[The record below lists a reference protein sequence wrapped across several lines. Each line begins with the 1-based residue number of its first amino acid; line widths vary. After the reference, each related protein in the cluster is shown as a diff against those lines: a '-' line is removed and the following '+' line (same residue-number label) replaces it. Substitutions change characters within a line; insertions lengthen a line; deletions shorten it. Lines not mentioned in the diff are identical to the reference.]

1 MKFDENLNKVL
12 ETVALNG
19 LVSGYKLSKILDT
32 PLTNAQ
38 RWLSTLYDS
47 GELDIYKE
55 EKGTKKRKKVLY
67 GLTPMGLYIAL
78 SQPKVRRNFFKVFDQ
93 FLETRTL
100 NDKALDPEAKVKII
114 EDLKNRDIADKVK
127 KFYIAV
133 SDGLLNLYDINS
145 LSDRMIIDLAIYI
158 ATKKDPKKMLSIFTH
173 LYNHSPN
180 FRKVIEDYFQSNL
193 VLYNKIKSKVK

>member
-1 MKFDENLNKVL
+1 MKFDENLNRVL

-38 RWLSTLYDS
+38 RWLSVLHDS

-55 EKGTKKRKKVLY
+55 EKGAKKRKKVLY
-67 GLTPMGLYIAL
+67 GLTLMGLYIAL

-93 FLETRTL
+93 FLEARTL
-100 NDKALDPEAKVKII
+100 NDRTMDSEVKVKII
-114 EDLKNRDIADKVK
+114 EDLKNRDIADKIK

-145 LSDRMIIDLAIYI
+145 LSDGMVIDLAIYI
-158 ATKKDPKKMLSIFTH
+158 ATRKDPKKMLSIFTH
-173 LYNHSPN
+173 LYNYSPN
-180 FRKVIEDYFQSNL
+180 FRKVIEDYFQSDL
-193 VLYNKIKSKVK
+193 ILYNKIKSKVK

>member
-1 MKFDENLNKVL
+1 MKFDGNLNRVL

-38 RWLSTLYDS
+38 RWLSILYDS
-47 GELDIYKE
+47 GELDIYEE
-55 EKGTKKRKKVLY
+55 EKGAKKRKKVLY

-78 SQPKVRRNFFKVFDQ
+78 SQPRVRRNFFKVFDQ
-93 FLETRTL
+93 FLEAHTL
-100 NDKALDPEAKVKII
+100 SDKALDSEAKVKII

-127 KFYIAV
+127 KFYIAL
-133 SDGLLNLYDINS
+133 SDGLQNLYDINS
-145 LSDRMIIDLAIYI
+145 LSDSMVIDLAIYI
-158 ATKKDPKKMLSIFTH
+158 ATRKDPKKMLAIFTQ

-180 FRKVIEDYFQSNL
+180 FRRVIEDYFQSNL
-193 VLYNKIKSKVK
+193 ILYKKMKSKVK

>member
-1 MKFDENLNKVL
+1 MKFDGNLNRVL

-19 LVSGYKLSKILDT
+19 LVSGYKLSKILDA

-38 RWLSTLYDS
+38 RWLSVLYDS

-55 EKGTKKRKKVLY
+55 EKGAKKRKKVLY
-67 GLTPMGLYIAL
+67 GLTPIGLYAAL

-93 FLETRTL
+93 FLEARTL
-100 NDKALDPEAKVKII
+100 NDKALDSEAKVKII
-114 EDLKNRDIADKVK
+114 EDLKNRDIAEKVK

-145 LSDRMIIDLAIYI
+145 LSDSMVIDLAIYI

-173 LYNHSPN
+173 LYNLSPN
-180 FRKVIEDYFQSNL
+180 FRRVIEDYFQSDL
-193 VLYNKIKSKVK
+193 ILYKKMKSKVK

>member
-1 MKFDENLNKVL
+1 MKFNGNLNRVL

-19 LVSGYKLSKILDT
+19 LVSGYKLSKILDI

-38 RWLSTLYDS
+38 RWLSILYDS
-47 GELDIYKE
+47 GELDIYRE
-55 EKGTKKRKKVLY
+55 EKGAKKRKKVLY

-93 FLETRTL
+93 FLEAHTL
-100 NDKALDPEAKVKII
+100 NDRTMDSEVKVKII
-114 EDLKNRDIADKVK
+114 EDLKNRDIADKIK

-145 LSDRMIIDLAIYI
+145 LSDGMVIDLAIYI
-158 ATKKDPKKMLSIFTH
+158 ATRKDPKKMLSIFTH
-173 LYNHSPN
+173 LYNYSPN
-180 FRKVIEDYFQSNL
+180 FRKVIEDYFQSDL
-193 VLYNKIKSKVK
+193 ILYNKIKSKVK

>member
-1 MKFDENLNKVL
+1 MKFDKNLNRVL

-19 LVSGYKLSKILDT
+19 LVSGYKLSKILDI

-38 RWLSTLYDS
+38 RWLSVLYDS

-78 SQPKVRRNFFKVFDQ
+78 SQPKVRRNFYKVFDQ
-93 FLETRTL
+93 FLEARTR
-100 NDKALDPEAKVKII
+100 NDKALDSEAKVKII

-127 KFYIAV
+127 KFYIAI

-145 LSDRMIIDLAIYI
+145 LSDRMVIDLAIYI
-158 ATKKDPKKMLSIFTH
+158 ATRKDPKKMLSIFTH

-180 FRKVIEDYFQSNL
+180 FRKVIEDYFQSDL
-193 VLYNKIKSKVK
+193 ILYNKMKSRVK

>member
-1 MKFDENLNKVL
+1 MKFDGNLNRVL
-12 ETVALNG
+12 ETIALNG

-38 RWLSTLYDS
+38 RWLSILYDS

-55 EKGTKKRKKVLY
+55 EKGAKKRKKVLY
-67 GLTPMGLYIAL
+67 GLTPIGLYTAL

-93 FLETRTL
+93 FLEARTL
-100 NDKALDPEAKVKII
+100 NDKALDSEAKVKII
-114 EDLKNRDIADKVK
+114 EDLKTRDIAKKVK

-145 LSDRMIIDLAIYI
+145 LSDSMVIDLAIYI
-158 ATKKDPKKMLSIFTH
+158 ATRKEPKKMLSIFAH
-173 LYNHSPN
+173 LYNRSPN
-180 FRKVIEDYFQSNL
+180 FRRVIEDYFQSDL
-193 VLYNKIKSKVK
+193 ILYKKMKSKVK

>member
-1 MKFDENLNKVL
+1 MKFDGNLNRVL

-19 LVSGYKLSKILDT
+19 LVSGYKLSKILDI

-38 RWLSTLYDS
+38 RWLSVLYDS

-78 SQPKVRRNFFKVFDQ
+78 SQPKVRRNFYKVFDQ
-93 FLETRTL
+93 FLEARTR
-100 NDKALDPEAKVKII
+100 NDKALDSEAKVKII

-127 KFYIAV
+127 KFYIAI

-145 LSDRMIIDLAIYI
+145 LSDRMVIDLAIYI
-158 ATKKDPKKMLSIFTH
+158 ATRKDPKKMLSIFTH

-180 FRKVIEDYFQSNL
+180 FRKVIEDYFQSDL
-193 VLYNKIKSKVK
+193 ILYNKMKSRVK